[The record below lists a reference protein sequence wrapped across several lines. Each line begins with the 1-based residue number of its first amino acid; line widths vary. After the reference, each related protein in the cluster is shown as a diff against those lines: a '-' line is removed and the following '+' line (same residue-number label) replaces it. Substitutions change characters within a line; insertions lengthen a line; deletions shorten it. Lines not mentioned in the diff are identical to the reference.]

1 LRKDNVMKRRDFIK
15 TVGIGATSM
24 IFSGCASNSHLPPYN
39 KTVTKRPNISF
50 QRKIPVRYE
59 VDVFVA
65 GGGPAGVTA
74 ALAAAGQGREVYV
87 AEGHSCFGGMGTA
100 GMVPAFMQFTDGL
113 NFLAAGIGRQ
123 IYNRLKTDGPKIF
136 MDNPAGSVAIHAE
149 SLKRVYDE
157 LMVEAG
163 VEFTFHTNLIDV
175 QTDGGDVSYAI
186 CSAKSGIFAVKAKVF
201 IDATGNGDLCA
212 WAGAPFDKGDEDG
225 NLMPGTLCSLWA
237 DIDWEAVEQAKR
249 MGQSE
254 GQVLLQAIKDGVF
267 SVSDRHLPGIWRVGE
282 RIGGGNIGHTF
293 GVDGTDEV
301 SLTKALLR
309 GRKSMCE
316 YQRFYTQ
323 YLKGYENMNLVAT
336 GSLLGVRETRRIIGD
351 YVLCLQDFKKR
362 AVFKDEIG
370 RYCYPVD
377 IHPSKPDEKS
387 FAKFEKEYSILR
399 YTKGQSYGIPYRILT
414 PKKLNNVLV
423 AGRCVSCDR
432 YIQGSIRVMPGCFIT
447 GQAVGAAAAMAAEK
461 NTSTRRIDVKEL
473 QQRLKDIGAFL
484 PNA

>member
-1 LRKDNVMKRRDFIK
+1 MKRRDFIK
-15 TVGIGATSM
+15 TVGLGATSM
-24 IFSGCASNSHLPPYN
+24 VVSGCISNSQRSAGK
-39 KTVTKRPNISF
+39 KTIAKRLNISF
-50 QRKIPVRYE
+50 QRTIPVRYD

-65 GGGPAGVTA
+65 GGGPAGVA
-74 ALAAAGQGREVYV
+74 VALSAAGQGRTVYV

-100 GMVPAFMQFTDGL
+100 GMVPAFMQFTDGV
-113 NFLAAGIGRQ
+113 NFLAAGIGQ
-123 IYNRLKTDGPKIF
+123 EIYSRLKKDGPKIF

-149 SLKRVYDE
+149 TLKRVYDE

-163 VEFTFHTNLIDV
+163 VEFTFHTHLIDV
-175 QTDGGDVSYAI
+175 QIDGSNVSYAI
-186 CSAKSGIFAVKAKVF
+186 CSAKSGIFAVKAKIFV
-201 IDATGNGDLCA
+201 DATGNGDLCA
-212 WAGAPFDKGDEDG
+212 WAGAPFEKGDEDD

-237 DIDWEAVEQAKR
+237 DIDWEAVKQANR
-249 MGQSE
+249 NGQNE
-254 GQVLLQAIKDGVF
+254 RQAILQAIEDGIFTVP
-267 SVSDRHLPGIWRVGE
+267 DRHLPGIWRVGE

-301 SLTKALLR
+301 SLTKALLW

-316 YQRFYTQ
+316 YKRFYTQ

-336 GSLLGVRETRRIIGD
+336 GSLLGVRETRRIISD
-351 YVLCLQDFKKR
+351 YVLCLQDFKER

-377 IHPSKPDEKS
+377 IHASKPDEKS
-387 FAKFEKEYSILR
+387 FAKFEKEFRILR
-399 YTKGQSYGIPYRILT
+399 YEKGQSYGIPYRILT
-414 PKKLNNVLV
+414 PRGLDNVLV

-447 GQAVGAAAAMAAEK
+447 GQAAGVAAAMVAEK

-473 QQRLKDIGAFL
+473 QQSLKDMGALL